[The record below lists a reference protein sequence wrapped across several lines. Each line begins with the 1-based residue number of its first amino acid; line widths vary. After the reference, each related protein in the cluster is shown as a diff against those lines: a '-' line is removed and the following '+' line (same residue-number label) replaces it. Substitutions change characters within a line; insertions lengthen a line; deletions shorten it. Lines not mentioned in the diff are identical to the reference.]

1 MTLNEWAKM
10 RRDDLVAEPPR
21 GETIAELCGVADREI
36 RDAETVESF
45 DGKLGHAHTACL
57 AIAAAALAA
66 SGYRVREGSLAHHW
80 RLIESLEYTLGITP
94 GQVKL
99 LQDYRKKRSRS
110 VYERA
115 GIVTATEAGAALATT
130 RDLRARLA
138 AWLGKE
144 HPELAPR

>member
-1 MTLNEWAKM
+1 MTLSEWAEIH
-10 RRDDLVAEPPR
+10 RDHLVAEPPR
-21 GETIAELCGVADREI
+21 RENVTELCAVADREI
-36 RDAETVESF
+36 RDAQTVESA

-57 AIAAAALAA
+57 AIAAAALAV

-80 RLIESLEYTLGITP
+80 RLIESLEYTLGLTP

-110 VYERA
+110 VYERT

-130 RDLRARLA
+130 RDLRARLT
-138 AWLGKE
+138 AWLAQE
-144 HPELAPR
+144 HPDPKV